1 VIAARA
7 DLAAELEVMEASLR
21 AAVDIPAKIK
31 RNPARAAAVVGGI
44 GFLAAKGP
52 QRIFGR
58 TKRAVRGPAKELPKS
73 MLPAE
78 IERTLR
84 SLGSDGDKVRGT
96 IERDFAGYAKQ
107 QKRDR
112 AGLRRQLLLTVGA
125 PLLTRGSKAAADWL
139 FKPSDETFA
148 QRLAE
153 IRERTER
160 EVESAF
166 EGGKSGTTGTD
177 DSADAGA

>member
-1 VIAARA
+1 
-7 DLAAELEVMEASLR
+7 
-21 AAVDIPAKIK
+21 
-31 RNPARAAAVVGGI
+31 
-44 GFLAAKGP
+44 
-52 QRIFGR
+52 
-58 TKRAVRGPAKELPKS
+58 

-78 IERTLR
+78 IEKTLR

-96 IERDFAGYAKQ
+96 LERDFAGYAKQ

-148 QRLAE
+148 ERLAE
-153 IRERTER
+153 VRERTER
-160 EVESAF
+160 EVESAL
-166 EGGKSGTTGTD
+166 EGGRHATGAD
-177 DSADAGA
+177 DASEAGA